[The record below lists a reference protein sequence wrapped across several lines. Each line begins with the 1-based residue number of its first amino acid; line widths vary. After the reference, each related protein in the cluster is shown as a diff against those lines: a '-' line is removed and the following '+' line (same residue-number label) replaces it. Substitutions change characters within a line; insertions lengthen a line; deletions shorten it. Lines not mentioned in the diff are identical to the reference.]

1 MQFDRCEMPRGDE
14 YEQGQLPK
22 RKSIAGQH
30 RLPEQTDHL
39 DFTLGPE
46 GPRFAQ
52 EGDPPGNQNCA
63 RPTPPRCNY
72 VIPGTIGATCEW
84 PLQLDI
90 QWPNGHTGDR

>member
-1 MQFDRCEMPRGDE
+1 
-14 YEQGQLPK
+14 
-22 RKSIAGQH
+22 
-30 RLPEQTDHL
+30 LPEQTDHL